1 MRGLLVELL
10 TRLNLSR
17 PIPFGLSL
25 SKPKGNNSSTSL
37 NQWYVKAWLILGLQ
51 VLSAC
56 QSPVAK
62 LQAQAEQ
69 LHLKR
74 LEWPANSY
82 VISLFY
88 QLGIAGEVLHVY
100 LEGDGQPWLQGLRP
114 AIDPTTH
121 NSLILPLMA
130 MDQSPALY
138 LGRPCYNGHAQDLGC
153 DPRIWTSAR
162 YSREVVDA
170 MANALESFCKAYG
183 YQHIVLIGH
192 SGGGSLAMLLA
203 QRLPQT
209 QLVITLAGNYD
220 IDAWADYHHYLRLTE
235 SLNPAQQP
243 PTGIPEW
250 HFLGEQDTVIPP
262 KLFVSALKQRANGQV
277 EVLPNI
283 KHQQGWE
290 VIWPHILKRL
300 GQQD

>member
-1 MRGLLVELL
+1 VRGLLAELL
-10 TRLNLSR
+10 TRLNLS
-17 PIPFGLSL
+17 PLLPFGVNL
-25 SKPKGNNSSTSL
+25 SKPNGNNASTSSY
-37 NQWYVKAWLILGLQ
+37 QWYLKAWLIISLQ

-62 LQAQAEQ
+62 LQTQAEQ
-69 LHLKR
+69 LQLKR

-88 QLGIAGEVLHVY
+88 QPGNTSKPLHVY
-100 LEGDGQPWLQGLRP
+100 LEGDGQPWLKGLSP
-114 AIDPTTH
+114 AIDPTTRD
-121 NSLILPLMA
+121 SLMLPLLA
-130 MDQSPALY
+130 LDQSPALY
-138 LGRPCYNGHAQDLGC
+138 LGRPCYNGHAQDVGC
-153 DPRIWTSAR
+153 DHRIWTSAR

-170 MANALESFCKAYG
+170 LASALESFCKTYG
-183 YQHIVLIGH
+183 YQHIVLMGH
-192 SGGGSLAMLLA
+192 SGGGTLALLLA

-235 SLNPAQQP
+235 SLNPAQQH

-250 HFLGEQDTVIPP
+250 HFLGELDTVIPP
-262 KLFVSALKQRANGQV
+262 QLIVSALKQRANSQV

-283 KHQQGWE
+283 NHQEGWQT
-290 VIWPHILKRL
+290 IWPQILKRFAL
-300 GQQD
+300 Q